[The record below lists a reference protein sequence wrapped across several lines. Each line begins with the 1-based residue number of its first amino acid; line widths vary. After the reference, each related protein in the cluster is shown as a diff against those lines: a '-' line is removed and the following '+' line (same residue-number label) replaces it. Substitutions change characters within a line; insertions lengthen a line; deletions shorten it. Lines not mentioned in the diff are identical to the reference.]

1 MIKEL
6 YSHLRSCFPQ
16 NSLKAEKQRFIV
28 VVFYGFAQNDTFSGV
43 PSYTPVEVITCW
55 LDLWT
60 LERGRAAGQLGKS
73 AERGKGREENKSL
86 EAPTVYHT
94 LG

>member
-60 LERGRAAGQLGKS
+60 LERGMAAGQLGKS